1 MKIFDYKF
9 ILIIILT
16 LLIYFLYRKIEL
28 LEKNVN
34 QLNNINTNIKKEI
47 IQLPLPN
54 LEQFDN
60 NDEQCIEQVEQYST
74 NEQYIQQNLENNNE
88 IEQYSEDNNSE
99 HHSDEEQY
107 SEVYSNDQTDDL
119 QIYSND
125 NDEDHHSS
133 ILEETVHEENNVDNS
148 QEDTLSELLKNNK
161 LPELQEIAE
170 QKNISIYRENS
181 SKKKTKLELANDIV
195 AKN

>member
-60 NDEQCIEQVEQYST
+60 NNEQLEQVD
-74 NEQYIQQNLENNNE
+74 EQYIQQNLENNNE

-99 HHSDEEQY
+99 HHSNEEQY